1 MKVKGLKNFVNRPG
15 PLNFPELT
23 HIILQLSDFLNI
35 KPPQCF
41 ISRGK
46 NWHNVK
52 NREHPF
58 IFIGSEH
65 LNPEM
70 SAIFQNMKLVFFIAT
85 QLEHYQIRP
94 CCGYRYPIYG
104 KLSVRLI

>member
-1 MKVKGLKNFVNRPG
+1 
-15 PLNFPELT
+15 
-23 HIILQLSDFLNI
+23 
-35 KPPQCF
+35 
-41 ISRGK
+41 
-46 NWHNVK
+46 
-52 NREHPF
+52 
-58 IFIGSEH
+58 